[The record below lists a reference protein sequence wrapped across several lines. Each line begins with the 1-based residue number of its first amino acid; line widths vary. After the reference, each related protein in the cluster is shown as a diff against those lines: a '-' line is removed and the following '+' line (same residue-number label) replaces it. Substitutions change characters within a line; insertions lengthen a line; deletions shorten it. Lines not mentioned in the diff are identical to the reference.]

1 MWFLTLHFG
10 IYLFY
15 RITII
20 NGVVIV
26 GDARKMFLY
35 IYMNV
40 RFFKTCDWHYKL
52 PYDRS
57 YPSQISADVSNVYIM
72 LVYW

>member
-1 MWFLTLHFG
+1 MLHFG

-35 IYMNV
+35 IY
-40 RFFKTCDWHYKL
+40 
-52 PYDRS
+52 
-57 YPSQISADVSNVYIM
+57 I
-72 LVYW
+72 